1 MSQWLT
7 LSRAAHILG
16 ISRVALQKRIREGE
30 LPSFDGMVDA
40 EDLQRAWPQL
50 DLDASGSFEKT
61 RAIREDAFARRLRE
75 RVLPSQE
82 ALAQR
87 LFAQGQ
93 ELAELQR
100 TLTRYHR
107 LVEDLRSRLA
117 SLPRPLAADLGRLL
131 DEGLARAISAPAP
144 REDVRALDA
153 MLRVMSAHVT
163 VKPSGHEFFVEGSE
177 TLLKAALRAG
187 LSPNY
192 GCGNGNCGLCK
203 ARVVAGEA
211 RAVAPS
217 DYQFSAAEKAQ
228 NHVLMCTC
236 TAHSSDLVIEV
247 LEAGLPEDMPEQRV
261 VTKVRAVDAMGEDM
275 LRLHLQTP
283 RSNRLRFLA
292 GQRATLGLSA
302 GVASGDDL
310 HAELPVASCPCD
322 DRNLIFHVRR
332 PAIRSGEE
340 SVLCSTALL
349 RSGFI
354 SADSYDEEARH
365 FAACLFA
372 GLVKPGAEVSVWGPW
387 GRFVLERESVRA
399 RVFVAIDE
407 GFAPINSLIEH
418 AIAVDAA
425 ESITLYWA
433 TTRPGGQY
441 LPNQCRAWAAALDE
455 FHYRPLDLAELPA
468 ALAADTTLAG
478 SDIYLAGPAA
488 ALAAAETALSGSG
501 VPAAQLHVEVL

>member
-1 MSQWLT
+1 
-7 LSRAAHILG
+7 
-16 ISRVALQKRIREGE
+16 
-30 LPSFDGMVDA
+30 
-40 EDLQRAWPQL
+40 
-50 DLDASGSFEKT
+50 
-61 RAIREDAFARRLRE
+61 
-75 RVLPSQE
+75 VLPSQE

-107 LVEDLRSRLA
+107 LVEDLRGRLA
-117 SLPRPLAADLGRLL
+117 SLPRPLAADLGRML

-144 REDVRALDA
+144 SEDLRALDA

-203 ARVVAGEA
+203 ARVVSGEA

-217 DYQFSAAEKAQ
+217 DYRFSEAEKAQ
-228 NHVLMCTC
+228 NHVLMCNC

-247 LEAGLPEDMPEQRV
+247 LEAGLPEDIPEQRI
-261 VTKVRAVDAMGEDM
+261 VTKVRAVDVLGEDM
-275 LRLHLQTP
+275 MRLHLQTP

-292 GQRATLGLSA
+292 GQRVTLGLSA
-302 GVASGDDL
+302 GVVSSDDL

-332 PAIRSGEE
+332 
-340 SVLCSTALL
+340 ST
-349 RSGFI
+349 
-354 SADSYDEEARH
+354 SADSQADKLGD

-372 GLVKPGAEVSVWGPW
+372 GLIKAGTEVSVWGPW
-387 GRFVLERESVRA
+387 GRFVLQRESPRPL
-399 RVFVAIDE
+399 VFVAVDQ

-433 TTRPGGQY
+433 TTQAGGQY

-455 FHYRPLDLAELPA
+455 FHYRPLDLAELES
-468 ALAADTTLAG
+468 ALGADSTLVG
-478 SDIYLAGPAA
+478 SDIYLAGPAVLVSSVEN
-488 ALAAAETALSGSG
+488 ALRATGL
-501 VPAAQLHVEVL
+501 PAAQLHVESL